1 MGGFHPGFGN
11 FGILGGFG
19 ILGIFGIFGGAT
31 LNGLGLLGDEPEV
44 EDPDLGVAGLLD
56 DPEEKSDL
64 GAKGFECAPRPP
76 TSQRRRGS
84 G

>member
-1 MGGFHPGFGN
+1 M
-11 FGILGGFG
+11 
-19 ILGIFGIFGGAT
+19 
-31 LNGLGLLGDEPEV
+31 NGLGLLGDEPEV

-64 GAKGFECAPRPP
+64 GATGFECAPRPP

-84 G
+84 R